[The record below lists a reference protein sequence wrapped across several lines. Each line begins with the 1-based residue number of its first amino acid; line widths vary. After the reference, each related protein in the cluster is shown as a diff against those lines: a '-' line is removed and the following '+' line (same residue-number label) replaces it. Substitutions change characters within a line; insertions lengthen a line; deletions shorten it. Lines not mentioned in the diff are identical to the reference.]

1 MQGGMILI
9 ILGMSNNR
17 WLNCH
22 QSVNHQ
28 KKIFQKYQNFL
39 NTKACLFIT
48 ADHLHFAPR
57 SLSFLTDTF

>member
-48 ADHLHFAPR
+48 AP
-57 SLSFLTDTF
+57 SLCS